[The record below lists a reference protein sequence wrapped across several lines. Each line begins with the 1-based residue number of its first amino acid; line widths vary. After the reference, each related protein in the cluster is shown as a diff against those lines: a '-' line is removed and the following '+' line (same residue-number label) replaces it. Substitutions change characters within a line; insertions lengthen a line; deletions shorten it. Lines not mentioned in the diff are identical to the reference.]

1 MLKTVYISGGM
12 RTPWGAFNGSLNSLT
27 APQLGSLAIRAT
39 LQKTGV
45 DPREVD
51 EVLFGN
57 VIGAGL
63 GQNPARQA
71 SIGAGIGVEVGAVTV
86 NKVCGSATRA
96 VVMAAQSIQ
105 CGDTGLAVAGGCESM
120 SNPPYLLMKARSGY
134 RMGNGE
140 LVDALIHD
148 GLWDV
153 YTNKHMGACGDQ
165 CAKKYGFSRQ
175 DQDDF
180 SIESYKRA
188 QRAWDEGFFA
198 GEVVP
203 VEVKSGKTVSR
214 LEIDEDLSK
223 YQGEEKLRALRPAFG
238 AESTIT
244 AGNASKI
251 NDGASAMLVYGE
263 EKRKALGLKPE
274 VKILGYA
281 NAAMEPDWFTIAP
294 IYAIRKLC
302 EQLKIKPTDV
312 DFYEIN
318 EAFAVVALAA
328 IRELK
333 IEHAKVNAAGGAV
346 AIGHPIG
353 ATGGRIVSTLIRT
366 LIRNNKR
373 LGIACLCIGG
383 GEALAIALER
393 C

>member
-12 RTPWGAFNGSLNSLT
+12 RTPWGAFNGSLSSLT
-27 APQLGSLAIRAT
+27 APQLGSLAIREA
-39 LQKTGV
+39 LKKGGV
-45 DPREVD
+45 DAREVD

-86 NKVCGSATRA
+86 NKVCGSAVRA

-120 SNPPYLLMKARSGY
+120 SNPPYMLMKARTGY
-134 RMGNGE
+134 RMGHGE

-165 CAKKYGFSRQ
+165 CAKKFSFSRQ
-175 DQDDF
+175 DQDDY

-188 QRAWDEGFFA
+188 QRAWDDGFFA
-198 GEVVP
+198 GEVFP
-203 VEVKSGKTVSR
+203 VEVKTGKTVTR

-223 YQGEEKLRALRPAFG
+223 YQGEEKLRALKPAFG
-238 AESTIT
+238 PESTIT

-263 EKRKALGLKPE
+263 DKRKALGLKPDA
-274 VKILGYA
+274 KILGYA

-294 IYAIRKLC
+294 IYAIKKLC

-318 EAFAVVALAA
+318 EAFAVVAMAA

-333 IEHAKVNAAGGAV
+333 IDHAKVNATGGAV

-353 ATGGRIVSTLIRT
+353 ATGGRIISTVIRS
-366 LIRNNKR
+366 LIRNNKQ

-383 GEALAIALER
+383 GEALAIAVER
-393 C
+393 Y

>member
-1 MLKTVYISGGM
+1 MLKTVYVGGGM
-12 RTPWGAFNGSLNSLT
+12 RTPWGAFNGSLSSLT
-27 APQLGSLAIRAT
+27 APQLGSLAIRAA
-39 LQKTGV
+39 LQKGGV
-45 DPREVD
+45 DAREVD

-86 NKVCGSATRA
+86 NKVCGSAVRA

-120 SNPPYLLMKARSGY
+120 SNPPYMLMKARTGY

-165 CAKKYGFSRQ
+165 CAKKYDFSRK

-188 QRAWDEGFFA
+188 QRAWDDGFFA
-198 GEVVP
+198 GEVFP
-203 VEVKSGKTVSR
+203 VEVKTGKTVTR

-238 AESTIT
+238 PESTIT

-263 EKRKALGLKPE
+263 DKRKALGLKPDA
-274 VKILGYA
+274 KILGYA

-294 IYAIRKLC
+294 IYAIKKLC

-318 EAFAVVALAA
+318 EAFAVVAMAA

-333 IEHAKVNAAGGAV
+333 IDHAKVNVTGGAV

-353 ATGGRIVSTLIRT
+353 ATGGRIISTVVRS
-366 LIRNNKR
+366 LIRNNKQ

-383 GEALAIALER
+383 GEALAIAVER

>member
-1 MLKTVYISGGM
+1 MLKPVYISGGM
-12 RTPWGAFNGSLNSLT
+12 RTPWGAFNGALSSLT
-27 APQLGSLAIRAT
+27 APQLGSIAIRAT
-39 LQKTGV
+39 LQKAGV

-51 EVLFGN
+51 EILFGN

-86 NKVCGSATRA
+86 NKVCGSAVRA

-120 SNPPYLLMKARSGY
+120 SNPPYLLLKARNGY

-180 SIESYKRA
+180 SIESYRRA
-188 QRAWDEGFFA
+188 QRAWDDGFFV
-198 GEVVP
+198 GEVIP
-203 VEVKSGKTVSR
+203 VEAKSGKTVTR

-223 YQGEEKLRALRPAFG
+223 YQGEEKLRALKPAFG
-238 AESTIT
+238 ADSTIT

-251 NDGASAMLVYGE
+251 NDGASAMLVYGD

-294 IYAIRKLC
+294 IFAIRKLC

-333 IEHAKVNAAGGAV
+333 IDHAKVNATGGAV

-353 ATGGRIVSTLIRT
+353 ATGGRIISTLVRT
-366 LIRNNKR
+366 LIRQNKR